1 MAEELIN
8 EIMGNLIQW
17 QVWAYVTIGVFIG
30 LTLGAIPGLTGGM
43 GIGIVLPF
51 TMYMPTVHAIALLVG
66 IYKASMFGGSIS
78 AICFG
83 TPGTPAA
90 SADVADGYTLA
101 KQGKSKK
108 AIQIALY
115 SSVIADTLSDIVLIA
130 IVVPLAKLALLFGS
144 RELLALMLL
153 ALVTIIMF
161 VRQSPLKGIVAL
173 LIGFLIGTIGAD
185 PLSVV
190 RRFTFGF
197 RPLASGVGLVP
208 FVLGIFALSEIF
220 IQVAIL
226 LKNKAEKYIDKR
238 GKFKL
243 SKENL
248 SFKELLSCW
257 KEIIIGFVIGTFL
270 GALPGPG
277 STLAAYTS
285 YATAARVSKNKENFG
300 KGALEGLSAAEA
312 GNSATSGAT
321 FIPLFAFGIPGSA
334 MAGLFMGAFMLQGI
348 TPGPTMFVE
357 HIPVMY
363 TIFIVIIMANL
374 FNLAIGYVLS
384 KPYSYLANVPRS
396 ILVPFL
402 SLLAALGVYAY
413 QNSTFDV
420 VLVVVIGIIGYIMRI
435 YDYPLAPALIGFI
448 LAPMIEKHFRRMM
461 TINSNPLFF
470 FESPIAVALFIAT
483 ILVAF
488 IFAYTGGIKIK
499 KEENTK
505 NNS

>member
-1 MAEELIN
+1 MAEDILI
-8 EIMGNLIQW
+8 EILGNLLQW
-17 QVWAYVTIGVFIG
+17 QVWAYVTAGVLLG

-51 TMYMPTVHAIALLVG
+51 TMYMPTVHALALLIG
-66 IYKASMFGGSIS
+66 IYKSSMFGGSIS

-90 SADVADGYTLA
+90 SADVADGYALT
-101 KQGKSKK
+101 KVGKSKK
-108 AIQIALY
+108 AIHVALY
-115 SSVIADTLSDIVLIA
+115 SSVIADTLSDIVLIS
-130 IVVPLAKLALLFGS
+130 IVVPLAKLALLFGP
-144 RELLALMLL
+144 RELLSLMIL

-161 VRQSPLKGIVAL
+161 VRQSPLKGIAAL
-173 LIGFLIGTIGAD
+173 MIGFLIGTIGAD
-185 PLSVV
+185 PMAVV

-197 RPLASGVGLVP
+197 RILASGVDLIP

-220 IQVAIL
+220 VQTALL
-226 LKNKAEKYIDKR
+226 LKNKAKQHAAVHKGFE
-238 GKFKL
+238 L

-248 SFKELLSCW
+248 TFKELLTCW
-257 KEIIIGFVIGTFL
+257 KEIIIGFVIGTIL

-285 YATAARVSKNKENFG
+285 HATAARISKNGENFG
-300 KGALEGLSAAEA
+300 KGAIEGLSAAEA

-348 TPGPTMFVE
+348 TPGPTMFIE
-357 HIPVMY
+357 HAPIMY
-363 TIFIVIIMANL
+363 TIFGVLIIANF
-374 FNLAIGYVLS
+374 FNLIVGRLLS
-384 KPYSYLANVPRS
+384 QPYAHLASAPPS

-402 SLLAALGVYAY
+402 LLLASLGVYAY
-413 QNSTFDV
+413 HTSTFDV
-420 VLVVVIGIIGYIMRI
+420 VLVVVIGLIGYIMRV

-461 TINSNPLFF
+461 TVSTNPLYF
-470 FESPIAVALFIAT
+470 FESPIAVGLFITT
-483 ILVAF
+483 IIVA
-488 IFAYTGGIKIK
+488 IVFAYTGGPTAKKKKI
-499 KEENTK
+499 
-505 NNS
+505 